1 MTDLLI
7 MLLLFLVML
16 FCVAFQAKIH
26 PEGNPG
32 FFDKRNANALRGLWC
47 IIVILVHIPAQY
59 GNALQDMAGSF
70 AYIGVTFY
78 FLASGF
84 GLSLKGL
91 QKGFWRK
98 RLPKLLLPQL
108 LINLCSILL
117 FGVFL
122 GQTPTVMSFLWVAWW
137 LRWLLFCYFLFW
149 LVHKLCKNKA
159 VANGIIGIGIFLFS
173 ITNYSLKRAGILTE
187 TIWPTEI
194 FGFLWGVLL
203 AAVFSG
209 FQRFGQKKW
218 AAKAAIL
225 WGAALILGVV
235 YLKCKSVAFWGD
247 YLLKTAL
254 GLGILAF
261 LLFINTKI
269 SIGNKA
275 LDFLGNIS
283 YEMYLSHTVVISL
296 LSRLLPDVSS
306 GVFILLVLSGSLVLS
321 ALVWYV
327 SRLLLKNYW
336 RSSSLGSSVSNDTN

>member
-1 MTDLLI
+1 MVDLL
-7 MLLLFLVML
+7 LTAVLFLLIL
-16 FCVAFQAKIH
+16 FCVVWKSRVQ
-26 PEGNPG
+26 PGGNNA
-32 FFDKRNANALRGLWC
+32 FFDKENSNALRGLWC

-59 GNALQDMAGSF
+59 GNALQNMAGSF

-84 GLSLKGL
+84 GLSLKGV

-108 LINLCSILL
+108 LVNLCSVLL
-117 FGVFL
+117 LGVFL
-122 GQTPTVMSFLWVAWW
+122 GQTPTVMSFLWVARW

-159 VANGIIGIGIFLFS
+159 WANGFIGIGIFLFS
-173 ITNYSLKRAGILTE
+173 ITHYILKRAGILTE

-218 AAKAAIL
+218 PVKAAIL
-225 WGAALILGVV
+225 CGAALILGVV

-254 GLGILAF
+254 DLGILAF
-261 LLFINTKI
+261 LLLINTKI

-296 LSRLLPDVSS
+296 LSQLLPDVSS
-306 GVFILLVLSGSLVLS
+306 GVFIMLVLSGSLVLS
-321 ALVWYV
+321 ALIQFI
-327 SRLLLKNYW
+327 SKHILKK
-336 RSSSLGSSVSNDTN
+336 LV